1 MYRRD
6 LFAPAR
12 NLFVIVLIVVLC
24 NSAGSTPRHFAL
36 GSAIQIPLKTY
47 LVTPSQGRAGKDY
60 DLLIIG
66 ESPGCEAQH
75 ELAKA
80 QLVAPEGSPV
90 AVLETKTQAD
100 CNITARIRIPVDAGI
115 GHVTLWVT
123 NDKGKLLGTVQFS
136 IVDFTPPGQI
146 PPGVNPPAVDVM
158 WSVMPKKIVGDNFG
172 SSIARKYYAIEII
185 IGNNSAYN
193 LQLVSVGFELPSDRE
208 IEGWLQRNAKNKA
221 GIQMASRNQE
231 AITKR
236 VLEPV
241 KDPSKTLSTE
251 NEIPGSEKRTLLPTS
266 SYKITRGSLEARQLL
281 YPRTLILSTITALGP
296 IFTGFTPYFHN
307 VNHRG
312 NFTEAINIFS
322 NPLEKG
328 LELVWPDPRP
338 HQRDRF
344 DDQVLRD
351 GLIIKNN
358 TQVRT
363 LAFFPKELLR
373 LPGNV
378 ESEAEYNAWRN
389 NAREVRE
396 RLGEIVIIGD
406 LIQYVN
412 RISLTPNPPGPVN
425 PPPTI
430 NQPNPPKVKQGVRA
444 LPITITGSN
453 LAGAQL
459 SPKGTTGISFQSIH
473 VDENGRVI
481 TATVTV
487 EDSVAPNTYGIV
499 VTTPQGGHDEAD
511 LIVEAEQ
518 IGDVSI
524 QYKKPKEGETNPV
537 SIEITGK
544 FLHHAQIIAPG
555 ELTVLPDVIPS
566 QDGTSVKANVT
577 LKPTTKAGKYKLTVF
592 DPQFPENR
600 KQVEFEVLPKG

>member
-1 MYRRD
+1 MRFMLSSKRRIAAA
-6 LFAPAR
+6 L
-12 NLFVIVLIVVLC
+12 ILIVILC
-24 NSAGSTPRHFAL
+24 NSAAFTRPNVAL
-36 GSAIQIPLKTY
+36 ASAIQSPIKTY
-47 LVTPSQGRAGKDY
+47 LVTPSQGTAGKDH
-60 DLLIIG
+60 DLLIS
-66 ESPGCEAQH
+66 SPGCEGHH
-75 ELAKA
+75 ELANA
-80 QLVAPEGSPV
+80 TLVAPEGTPLT
-90 AVLETKTQAD
+90 VLKIIEKAD
-100 CNITARIRIPVDAGI
+100 CTLRATIRIPAGASI
-115 GHVTLWVT
+115 GRVTD
-123 NDKGKLLGTVQFS
+123 DKNKLLGTVEFS
-136 IVDFTPPGQI
+136 IVDFVAPGQV
-146 PPGVNPPAVDVM
+146 PVNPPAVDVM

-172 SSIARKYYAIEII
+172 SSIAKKYYAIEII

-193 LQLVSVGFELPSDRE
+193 LQLVSVGFELPSDQE
-208 IEGWLQRNAKNKA
+208 IEGLLQRNANNKA
-221 GIQMASRNQE
+221 GKQVPRRNQE
-231 AITKR
+231 AIAKDI
-236 VLEPV
+236 LKPV
-241 KDPSKTLSTE
+241 KELPRTLTTE
-251 NEIPGSEKRTLLPTS
+251 NEIPGNERKTILPTS

-430 NQPNPPKVKQGVRA
+430 NQPNPPRVKQGVRA

-511 LIVEAEQ
+511 LIVEAER
-518 IGDVSI
+518 I
-524 QYKKPKEGETNPV
+524 KN
-537 SIEITGK
+537 
-544 FLHHAQIIAPG
+544 
-555 ELTVLPDVIPS
+555 
-566 QDGTSVKANVT
+566 
-577 LKPTTKAGKYKLTVF
+577 
-592 DPQFPENR
+592 
-600 KQVEFEVLPKG
+600 